1 MSNSI
6 SIRRSLMTNL
16 VAIVLLLGAGIFTM
30 MALGANRAVTDL
42 SGSLIQQASRRTDV
56 KLRSFFEPVT
66 RQVSGLK
73 TWARAGLVQLDDP
86 NQMRR
91 LLTPLLEEIPWAS
104 AVFIADD
111 RGNEF
116 LLRATEDGWS
126 TREIRRDEWADR
138 ALIEE
143 WSRDG
148 GEPTSR
154 EETVEYDPRTRPWY
168 LSSVQALDVADT
180 KGSEPGVQWT
190 DPYLF
195 FSTGQPG
202 ITASGALRDLTGGT
216 TVVGMDIDLTEI
228 SLFTSSIRLLDEG
241 SVFVL
246 TEDNRLIG
254 VPRDP
259 RRGNEISDLQ
269 ELLLQHPEELG
280 TKAARDASEQFLSSS
295 EQWEKPI
302 RLVSEGE
309 PWWGQVHPYQL
320 TPDQRLLIGVA
331 VPEDDILGNI
341 KAQRYWVIAI
351 TLGVLGIATWR
362 AANMAKRYSR
372 PIEALVDESERIS
385 TGDLEPGPP
394 VTSRITEVRQLATAH
409 DQMRTGLKT
418 LLKLEHDLQL
428 ARQIQE
434 NALPKHLPA
443 IEGFDLSA
451 WNRPADETGGDSYDV
466 IGLQDDSD
474 GSSALTEG
482 EADRAVLLLADATGH
497 GIGPALSVVQLRA
510 MVRMAVRVGADLS
523 GIAEKINQ
531 QLHADLPQERFI
543 TAWVGLLDGQNNTLT
558 SFSAGQAPLLHY
570 VAAEDTCHVLNS
582 NAIPLG
588 LLPIMK
594 TEIPPPILLEPGDLY
609 AILSDGFF
617 EAKNPSGEE
626 FETDRVI
633 EIIRRYRHESAGEI
647 LRQLRLATDLFTA
660 GAPQDDD
667 QTLVII
673 KRLQPPTHP
682 EG

>member
-1 MSNSI
+1 VSNSI
-6 SIRRSLMTNL
+6 SIRRSLLTNL

-42 SGSLIQQASRRTDV
+42 SGALIQQASRRTDV

-66 RQVSGLK
+66 RQVSGLR
-73 TWARAGLVQLDDP
+73 TWARTGLVQLDDP

-104 AVFIADD
+104 AVFIADN

-168 LSSVQALDVADT
+168 LSSVQALAAADT

-202 ITASGALRDLTGGT
+202 ITASGALRDLTGGI

-259 RRGNEISDLQ
+259 RRGNEILDLQ

-280 TKAARDASEQFLSSS
+280 TKAARDASEQLLSSS

-341 KAQRYWVIAI
+341 KVQRYWVIAI

-394 VTSRITEVRQLATAH
+394 IASRITEVRQLATAH
-409 DQMRTGLKT
+409 DHMRTGLKT

-434 NALPKHLPA
+434 NALPKQLPA

-482 EADRAVLLLADATGH
+482 KADRAVLLLADATGH

-543 TAWVGLLDGQNNTLT
+543 TAWVGILDGQNNTLT

-570 VAAEDTCHVLNS
+570 VAAEDTCHVLSS

-594 TEIPPPILLEPGDLY
+594 TAVPPPILLEPGDLY

-617 EAKNPSGEE
+617 EAKNPLGEE

-633 EIIRRYRHESAGEI
+633 EIIRRYRDESAGEL
-647 LRQLRLATDLFTA
+647 LRQIRLATDLFTA

-673 KRLQPPTHP
+673 KRL
-682 EG
+682 

>member
-6 SIRRSLMTNL
+6 SIRRSLLTNL

-42 SGSLIQQASRRTDV
+42 SGALIQQASRRTDV

-66 RQVSGLK
+66 RQVSGLR

-202 ITASGALRDLTGGT
+202 ITASGALRDLTGGI

-280 TKAARDASEQFLSSS
+280 TKAARDASEQLLSSS

-341 KAQRYWVIAI
+341 KAQGYWVIAI

-394 VTSRITEVRQLATAH
+394 IASRITEVRQLATAH
-409 DQMRTGLKT
+409 DHMRTGLKT

-434 NALPKHLPA
+434 NALPKQLPA

-451 WNRPADETGGDSYDV
+451 WTRPADETGGDSYDV

-543 TAWVGLLDGQNNTLT
+543 TAWVGILDGQNNTLT

-570 VAAEDTCHVLNS
+570 VAAEDTCHVLSS

-594 TEIPPPILLEPGDLY
+594 TEVPPPILLEPGDLY

-617 EAKNPSGEE
+617 EAKNQSGEE

-647 LRQLRLATDLFTA
+647 LRQIRLATDLFTA

-673 KRLQPPTHP
+673 KRL
-682 EG
+682 